1 MSCVSTLMRCLFL
14 YLCRPDLDMDRLLS
28 LLLDFCLNGK
38 FMASISSWVGSSLS
52 CPLDW
57 LDCWCGFLGLR
68 FGLEESRDLVVAAAA
83 PPVVL
88 PPAGD
93 RLALPGEP
101 FMPGLPPPSMKS
113 SFPLAFLP
121 NIPFTKDMASPW
133 VHSLLSSQITDLG

>member
-1 MSCVSTLMRCLFL
+1 MRCLFL

-57 LDCWCGFLGLR
+57 LDGWCCFLGLR
-68 FGLEESRDLVVAAAA
+68 FGLEESRDLAATA
-83 PPVVL
+83 PVVL

-93 RLALPGEP
+93 RLAPPGEP
-101 FMPGLPPPSMKS
+101 FIPGLPPPSMKS
-113 SFPLAFLP
+113 SFPLPFLP
-121 NIPFTKDMASPW
+121 NIPFTKDMSPVW
-133 VHSLLSSQITDLG
+133 CFFCYPVKILVKM